1 MLKTDKNLMLFL
13 ALVFLLF
20 VSAGC
25 SHTATRSGIDGG
37 IAAAKEVLE
46 PPKRPDSLPEMP
58 EEKPIVKIISG
69 TEVSGIEEAQ
79 KMLFGKEDGLLGM
92 REILHTIILKDV
104 SVGSIVEILTEMCG
118 YNVIASNGAAER
130 KISIYMQDLPLREAL
145 ESMCRLNDLWYRE
158 DKRVITLMTAKEY
171 ANEMVVRRNEKTR
184 AFYMRYT
191 NADDMAKIMQA
202 VMGAQVEF
210 KSISDEKVYGHLE
223 ADSSSGGSG
232 STTGE
237 AEPLLTEQDKEKLL
251 ALGITEKESDVV
263 ALAKKIGKPLPATI
277 TVFRRNNCIVA
288 RSLDETLLQEMGK
301 IIEALDTPTNQV
313 LLEVKILQINL
324 GDGFESFF
332 QMDYSD
338 PQHADLGGSFSRP
351 QHAADAGGS
360 FSRGAHD
367 IASLPGLGLAS
378 STLEYV
384 FLNKVI
390 DARIE
395 FFASQG
401 RVNILSTPFLM
412 SANNS
417 KVEFFV
423 GEETPLRD
431 DVEVTTT
438 QAVVTGDVGA
448 VVTTAIEVKIKREE
462 LGTDVTISSFI
473 NEDSTITMDIE
484 TEISTA
490 NLGMTEV
497 LVVNPATGDATPF
510 SLDGVNKTEIKSII
524 AAKSGQSVAIGGI
537 IKEQDEFEETKVPV
551 LGDIPILGFFF
562 KKIIKHKT
570 KTETVIILTP
580 HVITHPA
587 LAGKTSEEFLNRRS
601 SHPAIVDEKENIL
614 EFKTKD

>member
-1 MLKTDKNLMLFL
+1 MLKTDKNRMLFL

-20 VSAGC
+20 AVSGC
-25 SHTATRSGIDGG
+25 SHTAIRSGMDGS
-37 IAAAKEVLE
+37 IAAAKEILE

-58 EEKPIVKIISG
+58 KEKPIVKIISG
-69 TEVSGIEEAQ
+69 TKVRGIEEAQ
-79 KMLFGKEDGLLGM
+79 KMLSGKKDGFLGM
-92 REILHTIILKDV
+92 KEMLHTIILRDV
-104 SVGSIVEILTEMCG
+104 PVGSIVETLTEMCG
-118 YNVIASNGAAER
+118 YNVIVSNGAAGQ

-145 ESMCRLNDLWYRE
+145 ESMCRLNNLWYRE
-158 DKRVITLMTAKEY
+158 DKRVITLMTAEEY

-191 NADDMAKIMQA
+191 NAEDMAKIIQA
-202 VMGAQVEF
+202 VMDAQVEF
-210 KSISDEKVYGHLE
+210 KSISGEKVYGYVE
-223 ADSSSGGSG
+223 ADSSSGGGDSA
-232 STTGE
+232 TGE
-237 AEPLLTEQDKEKLL
+237 AEPVLTGQDKEKLL
-251 ALGITEKESDVV
+251 ALGITEKDSDIV

-313 LLEVKILQINL
+313 LLEIKIFQITL

-332 QMDYSD
+332 QMDY
-338 PQHADLGGSFSRP
+338 ANTGRWGTGGDF
-351 QHAADAGGS
+351 
-360 FSRGAHD
+360 AHSVS
-367 IASLPGLGLAS
+367 SLPGLGLAS
-378 STLEYV
+378 STLQYL
-384 FLNKVI
+384 FSNKHI
-390 DARIE
+390 NARIQ
-395 FFASQG
+395 FFARKG
-401 RVNILSTPFLM
+401 RIKILSSPFLM
-412 SANNS
+412 SANNC

-431 DVEVTTT
+431 EVETRTIYDDE
-438 QAVVTGDVGA
+438 GN
-448 VVTTAIEVKIKREE
+448 VVTTVFEVKIKREE

-490 NLGMTEV
+490 NLNMTQIIALNEK
-497 LVVNPATGDATPF
+497 TGETILFP
-510 SLDGVNKTEIKSII
+510 LDGVNKNEIKSII

-537 IKEQDEFEETKVPV
+537 IKEQDESEETKVPV
-551 LGDIPILGFFF
+551 LGDIPIIGFFF

-587 LAGKTSEEFLNRRS
+587 LAGKTSGEFLNRRS
-601 SHPAIVDEKENIL
+601 SHPAIVDKKENIL
-614 EFKTKD
+614 EYETRD

>member
-1 MLKTDKNLMLFL
+1 MLKTDKNRMLFL
-13 ALVFLLF
+13 AIVFLLF
-20 VSAGC
+20 VIAGC
-25 SHTATRSGIDGG
+25 SHTATRKEMDSGIAGRQE
-37 IAAAKEVLE
+37 ILE
-46 PPKRPDSLPEMP
+46 APKRPDSLPEMP

-69 TEVSGIEEAQ
+69 AEVSGIEEAQ
-79 KMLFGKEDGLLGM
+79 RKLSGKEDGLSGM
-92 REILHTIILKDV
+92 KEMLHTIILRDV
-104 SVGSIVEILTEMCG
+104 PVGSIVEILTEMCG
-118 YNVIASNGAAER
+118 YNVIASNGAAEQ

-145 ESMCRLNDLWYRE
+145 ESVCRLNGLWYRE
-158 DKRVITLMTAKEY
+158 DMRVITLMTAEEY

-191 NADDMAKIMQA
+191 NADDMSKIIQA

-210 KSISDEKVYGHLE
+210 RPISGEKVYGHVE
-223 ADSSSGGSG
+223 ADSSSGGGG
-232 STTGE
+232 SAGE
-237 AEPLLTEQDKEKLL
+237 AEPVLTEEEKKKLL
-251 ALGITEKESDVV
+251 ALGITEKEGDVV
-263 ALAKKIGKPLPATI
+263 ALAEKIGKALPATI
-277 TVFRRNNCIVA
+277 TVFKRNNCIVA

-313 LLEVKILQINL
+313 LLEVKILQVTL

-332 QMDYSD
+332 QMDY
-338 PQHADLGGSFSRP
+338 ADTGHWSTGGDF
-351 QHAADAGGS
+351 
-360 FSRGAHD
+360 AHSVS
-367 IASLPGLGLAS
+367 SLPGLGLAS
-378 STLEYV
+378 STLGYLFSNEHI
-384 FLNKVI
+384 N
-390 DARIE
+390 ARIE

-401 RVNILSTPFLM
+401 RAEILSTPFLM

-438 QAVVTGDVGA
+438 QAVVAGDVGA

-473 NEDSTITMDIE
+473 NEDGTITMDIE

-490 NLGMTEV
+490 NLNMTQV
-497 LVVNPATGDATPF
+497 SVVNPQSGETTLFP
-510 SLDGVNKTEIKSII
+510 LDGVNKIEIKSII

-537 IKEQDEFEETKVPV
+537 IKEQDEFEETKVPF
-551 LGDIPILGFFF
+551 LGDIPVLGFFF

-587 LAGKTSEEFLNRRS
+587 LAGKTSGEFLNRRS
-601 SHPAIVDEKENIL
+601 SHPVIVDEEKNIL
-614 EFKTKD
+614 EYETKD

>member
-1 MLKTDKNLMLFL
+1 MLKTDKNRMLFL
-13 ALVFLLF
+13 ALVFFLF
-20 VSAGC
+20 VIAGC
-25 SHTATRSGIDGG
+25 SHTATRKGMDGG
-37 IAAAKEVLE
+37 IAGTQEILE
-46 PPKRPDSLPEMP
+46 LPKRPDSLPEMP

-69 TEVSGIEEAQ
+69 TEVSSIEEAQ
-79 KMLFGKEDGLLGM
+79 KMLSGKEDGLLGM
-92 REILHTIILKDV
+92 REMLHTIILRDIP
-104 SVGSIVEILTEMCG
+104 VGSIVEILTEMCG
-118 YNVIASNGAAER
+118 YNVIASNGAAEQ

-145 ESMCRLNDLWYRE
+145 ESMCRLNNLWFRE

-191 NADDMAKIMQA
+191 NAVDMAKIIQA

-210 KSISDEKVYGHLE
+210 KSISGEKVYGHVE
-223 ADSSSGGSG
+223 ADSSSGGGG

-237 AEPLLTEQDKEKLL
+237 AEPVLTGQDKEKVL

-263 ALAKKIGKPLPATI
+263 TLAKKIGKPLPATI
-277 TVFRRNNCIVA
+277 TVFKRNNCIVA

-332 QMDYSD
+332 QMDY
-338 PQHADLGGSFSRP
+338 ADTGHWGTGGNF
-351 QHAADAGGS
+351 
-360 FSRGAHD
+360 AHSVS
-367 IASLPGLGLAS
+367 SLPGLGLAS
-378 STLEYV
+378 STLQYF
-384 FLNKVI
+384 FLNEHIK
-390 DARIE
+390 ARIQ

-431 DVEVTTT
+431 EVETKTIYDDEGNIVTTVFEVT
-438 QAVVTGDVGA
+438 
-448 VVTTAIEVKIKREE
+448 IKREE

-490 NLGMTEV
+490 NLNMTQINALNEK
-497 LVVNPATGDATPF
+497 TGETILFP
-510 SLDGVNKTEIKSII
+510 LDGINKSEIKSII

-537 IKEQDEFEETKVPV
+537 IKEQDESEESKVPV
-551 LGDIPILGFFF
+551 LGNIPILGFFF

-614 EFKTKD
+614 EYETKD

>member
-191 NADDMAKIMQA
+191 NADDMAKIIQA

-210 KSISDEKVYGHLE
+210 KSISGEKVYGHVE
-223 ADSSSGGSG
+223 ADSSSGGG
-232 STTGE
+232 ASTTGE
-237 AEPLLTEQDKEKLL
+237 AEPVLTEQDKEKLL

-313 LLEVKILQINL
+313 LLEVKILQVTL

-332 QMDYSD
+332 QIDYSD

-390 DARIE
+390 DARIQL
-395 FFASQG
+395 FASQG
-401 RVNILSTPFLM
+401 RINILSTPFLM

-431 DVEVTTT
+431 EVETKTIYDDEGNIVTTVFEVT
-438 QAVVTGDVGA
+438 
-448 VVTTAIEVKIKREE
+448 IKREE

-490 NLGMTEV
+490 NLNMTQINALNEE
-497 LVVNPATGDATPF
+497 TGETILFP
-510 SLDGVNKTEIKSII
+510 LDGVNKTEIKSII

-537 IKEQDEFEETKVPV
+537 IKEQDESEESNVPV
-551 LGDIPILGFFF
+551 LGDIPVLGFFF

-614 EFKTKD
+614 EYKTKD

>member
-1 MLKTDKNLMLFL
+1 MLKTDKNRMLFI
-13 ALVFLLF
+13 ALVFFLF
-20 VSAGC
+20 AIAGC
-25 SHTATRSGIDGG
+25 SHTATRSGMDSSITGTQE
-37 IAAAKEVLE
+37 ILE

-69 TEVSGIEEAQ
+69 TKVSGIEEAQ
-79 KMLFGKEDGLLGM
+79 KMLSGKKDGLSGM

-118 YNVIASNGAAER
+118 YNVIASNGAAEQ

-145 ESMCRLNDLWYRE
+145 ESVCRLNNLWYRE
-158 DKRVITLMTAKEY
+158 DKRVITLMTAEEY

-191 NADDMAKIMQA
+191 NADDMAKIIQA

-210 KSISDEKVYGHLE
+210 KSISGEKVYGHVE
-223 ADSSSGGSG
+223 ADSSSGGGGG

-237 AEPLLTEQDKEKLL
+237 AEPVLTEQDKEKLL

-263 ALAKKIGKPLPATI
+263 ALAEKIGKALPATI

-288 RSLDETLLQEMGK
+288 RSLDETLLQEMGR

-313 LLEVKILQINL
+313 LLEVKILQVNL

-332 QMDYSD
+332 QMDY
-338 PQHADLGGSFSRP
+338 ADTGYVSTGGEF
-351 QHAADAGGS
+351 
-360 FSRGAHD
+360 AHSVS
-367 IASLPGLGLAS
+367 SLPGSVLAS
-378 STLEYV
+378 STLQYL
-384 FLNKVI
+384 FLNEYI

-431 DVEVTTT
+431 EVETKTIYDDEGNIVTTVFEVT
-438 QAVVTGDVGA
+438 
-448 VVTTAIEVKIKREE
+448 IKREE

-490 NLGMTEV
+490 NLNMTEISV
-497 LVVNPATGDATPF
+497 LNEKTGVTTPF
-510 SLDGVNKTEIKSII
+510 PLDGVNKNEIKSII

-551 LGDIPILGFFF
+551 LGDIPIIGFFF
-562 KKIIKHKT
+562 KKLIKHKT

-587 LAGKTSEEFLNRRS
+587 LAGKISEEFLNRKS
-601 SHPAIVDEKENIL
+601 SHPAVVDKKENIL
-614 EFKTKD
+614 EYKTKD

>member
-13 ALVFLLF
+13 ALVFFLF

-25 SHTATRSGIDGG
+25 SHTATLSEMDGN
-37 IAAAKEVLE
+37 IATAKEVLE

-79 KMLFGKEDGLLGM
+79 KMLSGKEDGLLGM
-92 REILHTIILKDV
+92 REMLHTIILRDIP
-104 SVGSIVEILTEMCG
+104 VGSIVEILTEMCG
-118 YNVIASNGAAER
+118 YNVIASNGAAEQ

-145 ESMCRLNDLWYRE
+145 ESMCRLNDLWFRE

-191 NADDMAKIMQA
+191 NAEDMAKIIQA

-210 KSISDEKVYGHLE
+210 KSISGEKVYGHVE
-223 ADSSSGGSG
+223 ADSSSGGGG

-237 AEPLLTEQDKEKLL
+237 AEPVLTGQDKEKGL
-251 ALGITEKESDVV
+251 ALGITEKETDVV

-277 TVFRRNNCIVA
+277 TVFKRNNCIVA
-288 RSLDETLLQEMGK
+288 RSLDETLLQEMGR

-313 LLEVKILQINL
+313 LLEVKIFQINL

-332 QMDYSD
+332 QMNYLDL
-338 PQHADLGGSFSRP
+338 PHADPGGSFS
-351 QHAADAGGS
+351 QGGHALSA
-360 FSRGAHD
+360 
-367 IASLPGLGLAS
+367 LPGLGLAS
-378 STLEYV
+378 STLQYL
-384 FLNKVI
+384 FLNEHI
-390 DARIE
+390 NARIQ

-401 RVNILSTPFLM
+401 RINILSTPFLM

-431 DVEVTTT
+431 EVETMTIYDDEGNIVTT
-438 QAVVTGDVGA
+438 VF
-448 VVTTAIEVKIKREE
+448 EVKIKREE

-490 NLGMTEV
+490 NLNMTEINV
-497 LVVNPATGDATPF
+497 LNEKTGKTTPF
-510 SLDGVNKTEIKSII
+510 PLDGVNKNEIKSII

-537 IKEQDEFEETKVPV
+537 IKEQDESEEKKVPV
-551 LGDIPILGFFF
+551 LGDIPVLGFFF

-587 LAGKTSEEFLNRRS
+587 LAGKISEEFLNRKS

-614 EFKTKD
+614 EYETKD

>member
-13 ALVFLLF
+13 ALVFFLF

-25 SHTATRSGIDGG
+25 SHTPTRKGIDGG
-37 IAAAKEVLE
+37 IAAAKKVLE

-79 KMLFGKEDGLLGM
+79 KMLSGKEDGLLGM
-92 REILHTIILKDV
+92 REMLHTIILKDV

-191 NADDMAKIMQA
+191 NAEDMAKIIQA

-210 KSISDEKVYGHLE
+210 KSISGEKVYGHVE
-223 ADSSSGGSG
+223 ADSSSGGGGGG
-232 STTGE
+232 SATGE
-237 AEPLLTEQDKEKLL
+237 TEPVLTGQDKEKVL

-263 ALAKKIGKPLPATI
+263 ALAKKIGKALPATI
-277 TVFRRNNCIVA
+277 TVFKRNNCIVA

-313 LLEVKILQINL
+313 LLEVKIFQINL

-332 QMDYSD
+332 QMDY
-338 PQHADLGGSFSRP
+338 ADTGRWGTGGNFVHSVS
-351 QHAADAGGS
+351 
-360 FSRGAHD
+360 
-367 IASLPGLGLAS
+367 SLPGLGLAS
-378 STLEYV
+378 STLRYF
-384 FLNKVI
+384 FLNEHI
-390 DARIE
+390 NARIQ

-401 RVNILSTPFLM
+401 RVEILSTPFLM

-431 DVEVTTT
+431 EVETKTIYDDEGNIVTSVFEVT
-438 QAVVTGDVGA
+438 
-448 VVTTAIEVKIKREE
+448 IKREE

-490 NLGMTEV
+490 NLNMTQINAMNEK
-497 LVVNPATGDATPF
+497 TGDNNTL
-510 SLDGVNKTEIKSII
+510 STGRCKQEHNKVHYCGK
-524 AAKSGQSVAIGGI
+524 IGAVRG
-537 IKEQDEFEETKVPV
+537 
-551 LGDIPILGFFF
+551 
-562 KKIIKHKT
+562 
-570 KTETVIILTP
+570 
-580 HVITHPA
+580 
-587 LAGKTSEEFLNRRS
+587 NRRN
-601 SHPAIVDEKENIL
+601 HKR
-614 EFKTKD
+614 TG

>member
-1 MLKTDKNLMLFL
+1 MLKTNKNRMLFF
-13 ALVFLLF
+13 ALVFFLF
-20 VSAGC
+20 AIAGC
-25 SHTATRSGIDGG
+25 SHTATRSGMDGG
-37 IAAAKEVLE
+37 IATAKEILE
-46 PPKRPDSLPEMP
+46 PPNRPDSLPEMP
-58 EEKPIVKIISG
+58 EEKSIVKIISG
-69 TEVSGIEEAQ
+69 TEVSSIKEAQ
-79 KMLFGKEDGLLGM
+79 KMLSGKEDGLLGM
-92 REILHTIILKDV
+92 KEMLHTIILKDV
-104 SVGSIVEILTEMCG
+104 PVGSIVEILTEMCG
-118 YNVIASNGAAER
+118 YNVIASSGAAER

-145 ESMCRLNDLWYRE
+145 ESVCRLNDLWYRE
-158 DKRVITLMTAKEY
+158 DKRVITLMTADEY

-191 NADDMAKIMQA
+191 NAEDMAKIIQA

-210 KSISDEKVYGHLE
+210 KSISGEKVYGHVE
-223 ADSSSGGSG
+223 ADSSSGGGGG

-237 AEPLLTEQDKEKLL
+237 AEPVLTEQDKEKLL

-277 TVFRRNNCIVA
+277 TVFKRNNCIVA

-301 IIEALDTPTNQV
+301 IIEALDTPTSQV
-313 LLEVKILQINL
+313 LLEVKILQVTL

-332 QMDYSD
+332 QMDY
-338 PQHADLGGSFSRP
+338 ADTGHWGTGGDFT
-351 QHAADAGGS
+351 
-360 FSRGAHD
+360 HD
-367 IASLPGLGLAS
+367 VSSLPDLGLAS
-378 STLEYV
+378 SALEYI
-384 FLNKVI
+384 FSNKFI
-390 DARIE
+390 DARIQ
-395 FFASQG
+395 FFANEG

-431 DVEVTTT
+431 DVETETIYDDEGNIVTT
-438 QAVVTGDVGA
+438 VF
-448 VVTTAIEVKIKREE
+448 EVKITREE

-490 NLGMTEV
+490 NLNMTEINV
-497 LVVNPATGDATPF
+497 LNEKTGVTTPF
-510 SLDGVNKTEIKSII
+510 PLDGVNKNTIKSII

-537 IKEQDEFEETKVPV
+537 IKEQDESEETKVPF
-551 LGDIPILGFFF
+551 LGDIPFLGFFF
-562 KKIIKHKT
+562 KKIIKDKT

-587 LAGKTSEEFLNRRS
+587 LAGKISEEFLNRKS
-601 SHPAIVDEKENIL
+601 SHPAIVDKKENIL
-614 EFKTKD
+614 EYKTKD

>member
-1 MLKTDKNLMLFL
+1 MLKTDKNRMLFL

-25 SHTATRSGIDGG
+25 SHTATLSEMDGG
-37 IAAAKEVLE
+37 IAAAKEILE

-79 KMLFGKEDGLLGM
+79 RMLSGKKDGFFGMKEM
-92 REILHTIILKDV
+92 LHTIILKDV
-104 SVGSIVEILTEMCG
+104 PIGIIVEILTEMCG
-118 YNVIASNGAAER
+118 YNVIATNGAAEQ

-191 NADDMAKIMQA
+191 NADDMAKIIQA

-210 KSISDEKVYGHLE
+210 KSISGEKVYGHVE
-223 ADSSSGGSG
+223 ADSSSGGGG

-237 AEPLLTEQDKEKLL
+237 AEPVLTEQDKEKLL

-288 RSLDETLLQEMGK
+288 RSLDETLLQEMGR

-313 LLEVKILQINL
+313 LLEVKILQVNL

-332 QMDYSD
+332 QMY
-338 PQHADLGGSFSRP
+338 HADTGHWGTGGNF
-351 QHAADAGGS
+351 
-360 FSRGAHD
+360 AHSVS
-367 IASLPGLGLAS
+367 SLPGLGLAS
-378 STLEYV
+378 STLQYF
-384 FLNKVI
+384 FLNEHI
-390 DARIE
+390 NARIQ

-431 DVEVTTT
+431 EVETKTIYDDEGNIVTTVFEVT
-438 QAVVTGDVGA
+438 
-448 VVTTAIEVKIKREE
+448 IKREE

-490 NLGMTEV
+490 NLNMTQINALNEK
-497 LVVNPATGDATPF
+497 TGETILFP
-510 SLDGVNKTEIKSII
+510 LDGVNKNEIKSII

-537 IKEQDEFEETKVPV
+537 IKEQDESEESKVPV
-551 LGDIPILGFFF
+551 LGDIPVLGFFF

-614 EFKTKD
+614 EYKTKD